1 MAADHEMSDATA
13 PAEAPHWSH
22 FPHGADVGVI
32 GEGPTREAAFA
43 ACVEAMTAAICDPA
57 TVAPAQ
63 AVRIACEG
71 GDDELLLYAFLNA
84 LVFEMATRRMLF
96 RRAEVKITGLGAE
109 RRRLEATGWGEP
121 VEPSRHQPAV
131 EVKGATLTMLRV
143 AQEADGHWQARCVID
158 V

>member
-1 MAADHEMSDATA
+1 MSAGPAT
-13 PAEAPHWSH
+13 PRPTHWSH
-22 FPHGADVGVI
+22 FPHGADVGLI

-43 ACVEAMTAAICDPA
+43 ACVEAMTAAICDPGA
-57 TVAPAQ
+57 VVPAQ

-71 GDDELLLYAFLNA
+71 GDDDLLLYAFLNA

-96 RRAEVKITGLGAE
+96 RRAEVTIAGAGAE
-109 RRRLEATGWGEP
+109 RRKLEATAWGEP

-131 EVKGATLTMLRV
+131 EVKGATLTMLQV
-143 AQEADGHWQARCVID
+143 AQQPDGHWKARCIVD

>member
-1 MAADHEMSDATA
+1 MSAGEEKREATA
-13 PAEAPHWSH
+13 HADAPHWSH
-22 FPHGADVGVI
+22 FPHGADVGLI

-43 ACVEAMTAAICDPA
+43 ACVEAMTAAICDPEII
-57 TVAPAQ
+57 VPARP
-63 AVRIACEG
+63 VRIACEG

-96 RRAEVKITGLGAE
+96 RRAEVTISGSGPE
-109 RRRLEATGWGEP
+109 RRRLEAVAWGEA

-131 EVKGATLTMLRV
+131 EVKGATMTMLRV
-143 AQEADGHWQARCVID
+143 AQEPGGSWQARCVID

>member
-1 MAADHEMSDATA
+1 MSAGSATPG
-13 PAEAPHWSH
+13 PAHWSH
-22 FPHGADVGVI
+22 FPHGADVGLI

-57 TVAPAQ
+57 AVLPAQ
-63 AVRIACEG
+63 AVTIACEG
-71 GDDELLLYAFLNA
+71 GDDDLLLYAFLNA

-96 RRAEVKITGLGAE
+96 RRAEVNISGQGGD
-109 RRRLEATGWGEP
+109 RRRLEATAWGEP
-121 VEPSRHQPAV
+121 VDPSRHQPAV

-143 AQEADGHWQARCVID
+143 AQEPDGHWQARCVID

>member
-1 MAADHEMSDATA
+1 MSATHTTPR
-13 PAEAPHWSH
+13 PARWSH
-22 FPHGADVGVI
+22 FPHGADVGLI

-43 ACVEAMTAAICDPA
+43 ACAEAMTAAICDPA

-63 AVRIACEG
+63 AVPIACEG
-71 GDDELLLYAFLNA
+71 GDDDLLLYAFLNA

-96 RRAEVKITGLGAE
+96 RRAEVTIAGAGKD
-109 RRRLEATGWGEP
+109 RRKLEATAWGEP
-121 VEPSRHQPAV
+121 VDPARHQPAV

>member
-1 MAADHEMSDATA
+1 MAGDREMSSAA
-13 PAEAPHWSH
+13 ARPEPSWSH
-22 FPHGADVGVI
+22 FPHGADVGLI

-43 ACVEAMTAAICDPA
+43 ACVEAMTAAICDLA
-57 TVAPAQ
+57 MVAPTQ
-63 AVRIACEG
+63 GVSIACEG

-96 RRAEVKITGLGAE
+96 RRAEVTITGSGLE
-109 RRRLEATGWGEP
+109 RRRLEGTAWGEP

-131 EVKGATLTMLRV
+131 EVKGATMTMLRV
-143 AQEADGHWQARCVID
+143 AQEADNRWHARCVID